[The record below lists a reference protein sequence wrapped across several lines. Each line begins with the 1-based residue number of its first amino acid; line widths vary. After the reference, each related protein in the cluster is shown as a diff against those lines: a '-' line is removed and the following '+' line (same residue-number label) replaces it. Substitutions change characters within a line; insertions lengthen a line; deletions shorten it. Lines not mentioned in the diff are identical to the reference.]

1 MATPDNAPGSAA
13 PRARGW
19 RAPAINAVA
28 EYAERTAPIAGA
40 GVRVSDTGAGRA
52 VSIDPDSGVLPRPA
66 PWEVRAKPYGGGY
79 YALMVRM
86 GLAVS
91 RGAPLSPAYSA
102 APDGVEAVYFWTWEG
117 ETGHYRGGSPYGQL
131 YGVPPPASD
140 GLEYLVAYAAQ
151 DGAHYGLG
159 WSAAPCGDGWTA
171 LARVPLWTGGGAP
184 RRIEQIAGGTL
195 ELAPWRPDAFPAQLS
210 ATSSGGALVGYP
222 AMFYE
227 NGADADATGSGMLYV
242 PECCAVAELS
252 AVSDLRGAWVVAH
265 RWPVSA
271 IGGSEASP

>member
-91 RGAPLSPAYSA
+91 RGAPLEPAYSA
-102 APDGVEAVYFWTWEG
+102 APDGVEAVYFLTWED
-117 ETGHYRGGSPYGQL
+117 ETGESEGGSPYGQL
-131 YGVPPPASD
+131 YGIYPPSSAS
-140 GLEYLVAYAAQ
+140 LEYLVAYAAQ
-151 DGAHYGLG
+151 DGAHYGIG
-159 WSAAPCGDGWTA
+159 WAATPCGDGWTA
-171 LARVPLWTGGGAP
+171 LARVPGWTDGAAP
-184 RRIEQIAGGTL
+184 LRIEQIAGGAL
-195 ELAPWRPDAFPAQLS
+195 ELAPPRPDSFPAQLS
-210 ATSSGGALVGYP
+210 ALSSGALVGYP
-222 AMFYE
+222 ASFYE
-227 NGADADATGSGMLYV
+227 DGVDAAATGTGMLYV

-265 RWPVSA
+265 RWPVSSL
-271 IGGSEASP
+271 GGSEASP